1 MQENTNKAI
10 ALNSIILYGKMIITT
25 ICALFTTRFAL
36 QALGVVDFGLY
47 NVLGGIISFIG
58 IFNTIMVS
66 TSNRFIAV
74 AIGRG
79 DMVEV
84 NKQFN
89 VNFVVHLFIALFALL
104 LAVPIGEWYIPR
116 YLSYDGPILN
126 ARIVYYISIMGSV
139 ASFIGVPYKG
149 VLMAR
154 ERFAIFSLSDIF
166 LHVLKLIVAWLLINH
181 FEHKLLIYTTSMSI
195 LTAATTFIY
204 IAYCHRFF
212 PDIIRFCKVRDSE
225 MYKSVFHF
233 SSWVSI
239 GAVSQVARDQGA
251 SVLVNA
257 FFNTAMNAAMGIA
270 SSINVYVTMF
280 ANNVVHPVQPQISK
294 SYAAGDYK
302 RANELLIMSTKYSF
316 LLVLLIGSLFIV
328 APEWLLSIWLYDVPE
343 YASIFLTLF
352 IINNLVNSL
361 NSGVSSII
369 WANGNIKL
377 YQICVTS
384 LNVISLILGWL
395 VLHTGFPAY
404 YLTLTYI
411 LISVFRFFIVQKVL
425 KRTLHFDNAVLWKDS
440 YLPSLLVI
448 VIYIPIIFLMPPTWN
463 PLLRLLISTV
473 YLCGVEWFVGLGRSE
488 RLKLIGF
495 MRKCFIKG

>member
-36 QALGVVDFGLY
+36 QALGIVDFGLY

-58 IFNTIMVS
+58 IFNTIMLS

-79 DMVEV
+79 DMREV

-89 VNFVVHLFIALFALL
+89 VNLKVHLLLALFALF

-116 YLSYDGPILN
+116 YISYDGPILN
-126 ARIVYYISIMGSV
+126 SKIVYYISIFGSI
-139 ASFIGVPYKG
+139 ASFIGVPYNG

-154 ERFAIFSLSDIF
+154 ERFAIFSFADIF
-166 LHVLKLIVAWLLINH
+166 LHVLKLIVAWLLINN
-181 FEHKLLIYTTSMSI
+181 FEHKLLIYTASMSI

-212 PDIIRFCKVRDSE
+212 PEIIRFCKVRDRE
-225 MYKSVFHF
+225 MYKNVFHF

-251 SVLVNA
+251 SLLVNA

-302 RANELLIMSTKYSF
+302 RSSELLIMSTKYSF
-316 LLVLLIGSLFIV
+316 LLVLLIGSIFLV

-343 YASIFLTLF
+343 YASTFLTLF

-377 YQICVTS
+377 YQICVTC
-384 LNVISLILGWL
+384 LNILSLILGWF
-395 VLHTGFPAY
+395 VLHAGFPAY

-425 KRTLHFDNAVLWKDS
+425 RITLSFDNAILWRYS
-440 YLPSLLVI
+440 YLPSLLVVI
-448 VIYIPIIFLMPPTWN
+448 VYTPIIFLMPSTWS
-463 PLLRLLISTV
+463 PLLKLLTSTV
-473 YLCGVEWFVGLGRSE
+473 YLCIVEWFIGLSPSE
-488 RLKLIGF
+488 RLQLKGF
-495 MRKCFIKG
+495 MIKFFIKG